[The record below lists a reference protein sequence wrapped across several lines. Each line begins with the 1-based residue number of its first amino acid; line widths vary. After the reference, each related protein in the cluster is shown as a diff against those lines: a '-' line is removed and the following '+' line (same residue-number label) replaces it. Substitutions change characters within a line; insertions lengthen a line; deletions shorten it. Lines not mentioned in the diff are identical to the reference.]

1 MFAEQKSSGRK
12 SNDSFGIDEL
22 CLLDLACYTFMDVP
36 NSLKPLLMYK
46 QETVCHS
53 RWITTASG
61 YLQFLSFR
69 QAMRR
74 GYDQTDTDSFLR
86 RVCVCPKSMIH
97 FKPKA
102 CDGPFLNLF
111 QKDLVL
117 VYQKSDEQVANMV
130 FKYFVEHGSQ
140 WLSLKNVALGLFS
153 DIPPLSLETEDFIVV
168 ACCYRYSCSDECRA
182 ARLKNFF
189 TTQSQSA
196 PRVTY
201 SDIIPAILWKSID
214 NNNRATERRIRKL
227 KNVIQDPVSDDN
239 KNSRTDLRFAFL
251 LIQGKCLQSFSDEL
265 CSIMLLMQLS
275 IFTFRLEQKC

>member
-1 MFAEQKSSGRK
+1 MTKLTQIVSYVVSVYVP
-12 SNDSFGIDEL
+12 SF
-22 CLLDLACYTFMDVP
+22 T
-36 NSLKPLLMYK
+36 
-46 QETVCHS
+46 
-53 RWITTASG
+53 
-61 YLQFLSFR
+61 
-69 QAMRR
+69 
-74 GYDQTDTDSFLR
+74 
-86 RVCVCPKSMIH
+86 MIH

-111 QKDLVL
+111 QRDLIL
-117 VYQKSDEQVANMV
+117 AYQKSDEQMANMV

-153 DIPPLSLETEDFIVV
+153 DIPPLSLKTEDFILV

-182 ARLKNFF
+182 ARLENFF

-196 PRVTY
+196 PSVTY

-239 KNSRTDLRFAFL
+239 KNYPTDLRFAFL
-251 LIQGKCLQSFSDEL
+251 LIQGKCL
-265 CSIMLLMQLS
+265 
-275 IFTFRLEQKC
+275 